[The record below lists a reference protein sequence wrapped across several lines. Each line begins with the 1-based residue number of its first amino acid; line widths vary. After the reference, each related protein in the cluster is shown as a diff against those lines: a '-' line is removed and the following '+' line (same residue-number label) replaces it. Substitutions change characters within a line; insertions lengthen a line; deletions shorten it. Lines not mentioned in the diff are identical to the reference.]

1 MSIKISYT
9 DYKDHPEATEYS
21 KATGILS
28 FILIVIGFIAAFII
42 MDGGGWKIPLGI
54 LIMAGTLVL
63 ARLFTVSSKRHLA
76 DIADPVIDAIAKS
89 GIDVTKQYKLKYNK
103 NPFSLD
109 DNVYLRIVIDQKN
122 NLFCFASSDNP
133 IQIVPFNELYYFA
146 ATQGNEIIGE
156 LGVRLKS
163 SVISTI
169 EYRKADQTSAKNI
182 PVDLGIG
189 IAKASKPI
197 PFCLDCPP
205 NVTIEFYNTMVD
217 EIKDALEKYSGV
229 KPIIKP
235 RQNPT
240 SNSGITKNE
249 SPKEQFIADSSEKP
263 NPSSIPSQIKQLKQ
277 LADDNII
284 TREEFEEKKKEL
296 LKRM

>member
-146 ATQGNEIIGE
+146 ATQGNAIIGE

-163 SVISTI
+163 SVISSI
-169 EYRKADQTSAKNI
+169 EYRKAEQISAKNI
-182 PVDLGIG
+182 PVDLGIS

-197 PFCLDCPP
+197 AFCLDCPP
-205 NVTIEFYNTMVD
+205 SVTIGFYNTMVD

-229 KPIIKP
+229 KPIIIQNQATASNNSAIQKEKP
-235 RQNPT
+235 CERST
-240 SNSGITKNE
+240 
-249 SPKEQFIADSSEKP
+249 ADSIKKA
-263 NPSSIPSQIKQLKQ
+263 NTSSIPEQIKQLKQ
-277 LADDNII
+277 LADDGVI
-284 TREEFEEKKKEL
+284 TREEFEAKKTEL